1 METLKL
7 NKPLEYMAKLCR
19 ARSTNGGESNY
30 HIFLNSVK
38 GITKIIQ
45 LANLSPSEVRVV
57 CSNGE
62 GTARRNKL
70 ILPAGF
76 TIASTT
82 DPVKPINF
90 YTSTCFEGQDIY
102 DKNGRTFIVSDSI
115 ANYTK
120 IDISTSLIQICGRIR
135 DSQYKNQVTQIYASS
150 HYKNVSLAEFE
161 DTIHR
166 NIKEAEQNAAALD
179 GLSERMKSKW
189 VEKAV
194 ERNEPYIT
202 VEDGHITV
210 DRNVANLEIVNYKI
224 VNGIYT
230 TLTNMVKA
238 LKRSGFVVDSATEI
252 DCSEESVPAPNQKK
266 VTFKE
271 AFEEYCQ
278 ILETKTMFNFAAMNR
293 QERIECDKPLVREA
307 YEKLGIAIV
316 RELNYHVSNIRR
328 AITAMERANEDV
340 KITKMVNASLPR
352 QHPIPSAKVK
362 TVLQE
367 IYNTLGIPCIAKA
380 KDLDKWY
387 EIKVT
392 TTRIDGKPTNCVT
405 IIHPYINFGI

>member
-1 METLKL
+1 
-7 NKPLEYMAKLCR
+7 MAKLCR

-30 HIFLNSVK
+30 HIILNSVK

-62 GTARRNKL
+62 GSARRNKL

-76 TIASTT
+76 TIATTT

-179 GLSERMKSKW
+179 GLSERM
-189 VEKAV
+189 
-194 ERNEPYIT
+194 
-202 VEDGHITV
+202 
-210 DRNVANLEIVNYKI
+210 
-224 VNGIYT
+224 
-230 TLTNMVKA
+230 
-238 LKRSGFVVDSATEI
+238 
-252 DCSEESVPAPNQKK
+252 
-266 VTFKE
+266 
-271 AFEEYCQ
+271 
-278 ILETKTMFNFAAMNR
+278 
-293 QERIECDKPLVREA
+293 
-307 YEKLGIAIV
+307 
-316 RELNYHVSNIRR
+316 
-328 AITAMERANEDV
+328 
-340 KITKMVNASLPR
+340 
-352 QHPIPSAKVK
+352 
-362 TVLQE
+362 
-367 IYNTLGIPCIAKA
+367 
-380 KDLDKWY
+380 
-387 EIKVT
+387 
-392 TTRIDGKPTNCVT
+392 
-405 IIHPYINFGI
+405 